1 MSGTVA
7 VRLFSTARETVG
19 TARIDR
25 PTGARGVAVETVL
38 RELAEAHPGLAP
50 ILRHAR
56 FARNGTYLR
65 GRSGRLR
72 PGDELAIHPP
82 YSGG

>member
-1 MSGTVA
+1 MVGTVV
-7 VRLFSTARETVG
+7 VRLYATAREAVG
-19 TARIDR
+19 NARLER
-25 PTGARGVAVETVL
+25 PAGPHGVSVGGLLDAL
-38 RELAEAHPGLAP
+38 SHDYPALAP

-56 FARNGTYLR
+56 FARNGSYLR